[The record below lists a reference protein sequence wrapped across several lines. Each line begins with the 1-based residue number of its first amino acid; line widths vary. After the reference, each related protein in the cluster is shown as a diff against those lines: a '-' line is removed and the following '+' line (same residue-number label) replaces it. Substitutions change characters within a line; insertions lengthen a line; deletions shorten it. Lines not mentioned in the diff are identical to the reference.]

1 MEETCSICLETMDD
15 SCATL
20 ECGHKF
26 HATCISNWF
35 RSQHLTCP
43 QCRGMP
49 QNCIS
54 KKCSQVR
61 FKELQKISR
70 RKTAPKALVQVFKK
84 HKKRKQKFKERKMQR
99 KKLKEELKELR
110 KHPVVVEYLKK
121 EQQTRW
127 QIDYKEALELQNQE
141 YLIGCTDFEGV
152 NLKAISET
160 PLILSQAVDF
170 NGNTYAIL

>member
-1 MEETCSICLETMDD
+1 MI
-15 SCATL
+15 
-20 ECGHKF
+20 H
-26 HATCISNWF
+26 N
-35 RSQHLTCP
+35 
-43 QCRGMP
+43 
-49 QNCIS
+49 
-54 KKCSQVR
+54 
-61 FKELQKISR
+61 
-70 RKTAPKALVQVFKK
+70 
-84 HKKRKQKFKERKMQR
+84 
-99 KKLKEELKELR
+99 
-110 KHPVVVEYLKK
+110 LKK